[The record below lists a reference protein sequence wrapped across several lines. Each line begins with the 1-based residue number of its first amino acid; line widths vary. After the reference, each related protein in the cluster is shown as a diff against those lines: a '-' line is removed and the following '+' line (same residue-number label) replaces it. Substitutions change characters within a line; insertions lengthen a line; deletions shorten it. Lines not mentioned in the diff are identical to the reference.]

1 MEIRNQTTEL
11 YEWSLALAGHSQ
23 AHRPGSLGPRNQ
35 TRPTS
40 FFTLSSTGGGATSCH
55 PHPHDHIEL
64 LPCSLRMCLAVMV
77 TGGHRRLASACLPPR
92 FRPDRRWRGCTGGPA
107 SPGARTPP
115 LARLGATPVEQ
126 HSKSATT
133 LSSGGCGAARA
144 DGHLCSSLHP
154 LLCASGRGLSPALEP
169 RSDQQRRPCDG
180 GGGLGGCTRP
190 TSSPCLLSDDGGRLC
205 GGGWRPLPLLWQ
217 LEVLRPC
224 RGAPPA
230 EELLQCPADGGDG
243 PAESTKKSHLRAPGG
258 LFHDVP
264 LPPVGEQPP
273 RELSMEPP
281 NLDKGRRRGVG
292 FGGQSPA
299 RGVAVRDPTCSS
311 IWGDDLYNAA
321 SLVCSA
327 LGNGTPPSTR
337 ERTGSSS
344 TGTRGGVFANSPV
357 YRRGK
362 RTRCTCP

>member
-1 MEIRNQTTEL
+1 
-11 YEWSLALAGHSQ
+11 
-23 AHRPGSLGPRNQ
+23 
-35 TRPTS
+35 
-40 FFTLSSTGGGATSCH
+40 
-55 PHPHDHIEL
+55 
-64 LPCSLRMCLAVMV
+64 MV

-115 LARLGATPVEQ
+115 LARLGAAPVEQ

-292 FGGQSPA
+292 FGGQGAITRAWGCHAGSDLLVDLGRRPVQRRQPRLFGLGERDSPVDSRKDGELVDWDA
-299 RGVAVRDPTCSS
+299 RGCFCKFAGIPT
-311 IWGDDLYNAA
+311 G
-321 SLVCSA
+321 
-327 LGNGTPPSTR
+327 
-337 ERTGSSS
+337 
-344 TGTRGGVFANSPV
+344 
-357 YRRGK
+357 
-362 RTRCTCP
+362 